1 MTWCLLPLKL
11 RSKGEFEIMSTVIVM
26 VVDSGDICNSRII
39 MRDCQGAKV
48 QFFVIPEL
56 L

>member
-11 RSKGEFEIMSTVIVM
+11 RSKGEFEKMSTVIVM